1 MLSPCTRVFRDFT
14 AEERA
19 RYGLDDTPT
28 CPQFGPGT

>member
-14 AEERA
+14 AAERT

-28 CPQFGPGT
+28 CPQFGPGA